1 MNTPK
6 QDNRS
11 LLHGLIDE
19 HGWFDV
25 PETIISREGQII
37 DTSGEFWVLES
48 PTNKTNA
55 SFDRVNNVLLR
66 WAIKRRIIHVA
77 KVTST
82 HAGGR
87 NWTDLSME
95 IISRLDAYGLTNDIS
110 VYELRERLVSLM
122 ESAISEA
129 RANHRLW
136 ALYHSIRWYV
146 WCADNFPEIGFDPQY
161 ANELDGMSIP
171 GNPKGE
177 AVKSEDPDKGP
188 LDRVVEIPLL
198 INALERDTSTQYVH
212 IQQKAALALCIA
224 FGRNPA
230 NLVWLNDTDLIN
242 LTDGIDPGKVPAC
255 YVLNI
260 PRIKKRLINPRRDF
274 IEEKMDTRAARHVL
288 NLIQA
293 NRDINTTI
301 TTVDRG
307 EVTISHKPLFIRR
320 PRQKESVLAANVE
333 RAFRI
338 TSFDINGL
346 LRAFVA
352 RHDIISPLT
361 GTRMTVTPR
370 RLRYTLAT
378 ALVEEGV
385 SRRELAKI
393 LDHSDTQ
400 HVEVYFALKGKMVR
414 MLDTAV
420 AKRFG
425 QYLAYFT
432 GKVVANEAEAVNG
445 DRDDKHL
452 SFYDETNPTDQT
464 EIGVCGESALC
475 RLDPPY
481 SCYLCP
487 KFQPYADANHE
498 HVLELLLSR
507 RDDRIEKGDHRMAV
521 QQDRVIFAV
530 GQVIETCKEAREVAH
545 G

>member
-1 MNTPK
+1 LNSLH

-11 LLHGLIDE
+11 LLQGLIDD
-19 HGWFDV
+19 HGWLDV
-25 PETIISREGQII
+25 PATIITREGHIV
-37 DTSGEFWVLES
+37 DTSDEYWYIEHPSGFETLR
-48 PTNKTNA
+48 
-55 SFDRVNNVLLR
+55 FDRVNNVLLR
-66 WAIKRRIIHVA
+66 WAAKRRA
-77 KVTST
+77 SQLLKVTSSQEARNFFT
-82 HAGGR
+82 HFAMEVLTRQDAFGI
-87 NWTDLSME
+87 TD
-95 IISRLDAYGLTNDIS
+95 DIS
-110 VYELRERLVSLM
+110 VDDLRERLISLM
-122 ESAISEA
+122 ENSISEA

-136 ALYHSIRWYV
+136 ALYRPIRWYV

-161 ANELDGMSIP
+161 ANELDGMTIP

-188 LDRVVEIPLL
+188 LDRTIEVPLL
-198 INALERDTSTQYVH
+198 INALERDNSTQYEH

-230 NLVWLNDTDLIN
+230 NLVWLNESDLVN
-242 LTDGIDPGKVPAC
+242 LSDGIDPSKVPPC
-255 YVLNI
+255 YVLSM
-260 PRIKKRLINPRRDF
+260 PRIKKRQLTPRQDF
-274 IEEKMDTRAARHVL
+274 IEEKIDKAAARHVL
-288 NLIQA
+288 NLIHA

-301 TTVDRG
+301 KTTDRG
-307 EVTISHKPLFIRR
+307 EVTISHKPLFLRR
-320 PRQKESVLAANVE
+320 PWQMQTVLAAQAE

-338 TSFDINGL
+338 PASEINRF
-346 LRAFVA
+346 LRAFVK
-352 RHDIISPLT
+352 RHNITSPLT
-361 GTRMTVTPR
+361 GERMEVTPR

-378 ALVEEGV
+378 GLVEEGV

-445 DRDDKHL
+445 HRDDKHL

-498 HVLELLLSR
+498 HVLELLLGR

>member
-1 MNTPK
+1 
-6 QDNRS
+6 
-11 LLHGLIDE
+11 LIDD
-19 HGWFDV
+19 HGWLDV
-25 PETIISREGQII
+25 PETIISREGHIV
-37 DTSGEFWVLES
+37 DTSDDDWYIEHPSGIETLR
-48 PTNKTNA
+48 
-55 SFDRVNNVLLR
+55 FDRVKNVLLR
-66 WAIKRRIIHVA
+66 WAAKRRA
-77 KVTST
+77 AQFLKVTSSQEARNFFT
-82 HAGGR
+82 HFA
-87 NWTDLSME
+87 ME
-95 IISRLDAYGLTNDIS
+95 ILTRQDAFGIADNIS
-110 VYELRERLVSLM
+110 VDDLRERLISLM
-122 ESAISEA
+122 ENSISEA

-136 ALYHSIRWYV
+136 ALYRPIRWYV

-161 ANELDGMSIP
+161 ANELDGMTIP

-188 LDRVVEIPLL
+188 LDRTIEVPLL
-198 INALERDTSTQYVH
+198 INALERDDSTQYEH
-212 IQQKAALALCIA
+212 LQQKAALALCIA

-230 NLVWLNDTDLIN
+230 NLVWLNETDLVN
-242 LTDGIDPGKVPAC
+242 LSDGIDPSKVPPC
-255 YVLNI
+255 YVLSI
-260 PRIKKRLINPRRDF
+260 PRIKKRQLTPRQDF
-274 IEEKMDTRAARHVL
+274 IEEKMDKAAARHVL

-301 TTVDRG
+301 TTVDSG
-307 EVTISHKPLFIRR
+307 DVTISHKPLFLRR
-320 PRQKESVLAANVE
+320 PGQMQTVLAAQAE

-338 TSFDINGL
+338 PASEINRF
-346 LRAFVA
+346 LRAFVK
-352 RHDIISPLT
+352 RHNIASPLT
-361 GTRMTVTPR
+361 GELMEVTPR

-378 ALVEEGV
+378 GLVEEGV

-414 MLDTAV
+414 MLDAAV
-420 AKRFG
+420 AKQFG
-425 QYLAYFT
+425 SYLAFFT

-452 SFYDETNPTDQT
+452 SFYSETNPTDQT

-487 KFQPYADANHE
+487 KFQPYVDANHE
-498 HVLELLLSR
+498 HVLKLLLAR
-507 RDDRIEKGDHRMAV
+507 RDERFEKGDHRMAV

-530 GQVIETCKEAREVAH
+530 GQVIEKCKEALEVAH
-545 G
+545 D

>member
-1 MNTPK
+1 MNSLK
-6 QDNRS
+6 HDNKS
-11 LLHGLIDE
+11 VLQGLIEE
-19 HGWFDV
+19 HCWFDV
-25 PETIISREGQII
+25 PETIISREGHII
-37 DTSGEFWVLES
+37 DTSGEGWLLES
-48 PTNKTNA
+48 PTNNTYA
-55 SFDRVNNVLLR
+55 WFDRVENLLLR
-66 WAIKRRIIHVA
+66 WAIKRRIIHVT

-95 IISRLDAYGLTNDIS
+95 IISRLDAFGLTEDIS
-110 VYELRERLVSLM
+110 IDELSGRLVSLM

-129 RANHRLW
+129 RSHHRLW
-136 ALYHSIRWYV
+136 ALYHPIRWYV

-161 ANELDGMSIP
+161 ANELDGMTIP

-177 AVKSEDPDKGP
+177 AVKSEDPEKGP
-188 LDRVVEIPLL
+188 LDRTIELPLL
-198 INALERDTSTQYVH
+198 INALERDDSTQYEH
-212 IQQKAALALCIA
+212 LQQKAALALCIA

-230 NLVWLNDTDLIN
+230 NLVWLNESDLVN
-242 LTDGIDPGKVPAC
+242 LSDGIDPSKVPPC
-255 YVLNI
+255 YVLSI
-260 PRIKKRLINPRRDF
+260 PRIKKRQLTPRQDF
-274 IEEKMDTRAARHVL
+274 IEEKMDKAAARHVL
-288 NLIQA
+288 NLIHA

-301 TTVDRG
+301 KTTDRG
-307 EVTISHKPLFIRR
+307 EVTISHKPLFLRR
-320 PRQKESVLAANVE
+320 PGQMQTVLTAQAE

-338 TSFDINGL
+338 PASEINRF
-346 LRAFVA
+346 LRAFVK
-352 RHDIISPLT
+352 RHNITSPLT
-361 GTRMTVTPR
+361 GARMEVFPR

-378 ALVEEGV
+378 GLVEEGV

-393 LDHSDTQ
+393 LDHADTQ

-414 MLDTAV
+414 MLDAAV
-420 AKRFG
+420 AKQFG
-425 QYLAYFT
+425 SYLSFFT

-452 SFYDETNPTDQT
+452 SFYSEINPTDQT

-487 KFQPYADANHE
+487 KFQPYVDANHE
-498 HVLELLLSR
+498 HVLELLLAR
-507 RDDRIEKGDHRMAV
+507 RDERFEKGDHRMAV

>member
-1 MNTPK
+1 MLQ
-6 QDNRS
+6 QDSNS
-11 LLHGLIDE
+11 LLQGLIDE
-19 HGWFDV
+19 HGWLDV
-25 PETIISREGQII
+25 PEIITSREGYQV
-37 DTSGEFWVLES
+37 DVSGDDWRLDYVS
-48 PTNKTNA
+48 RSGTIYCG
-55 SFDRVNNVLLR
+55 RVENQFLR
-66 WAIKRRIIHVA
+66 WALKRRLMHVIRT
-77 KVTST
+77 TSS
-82 HAGGR
+82 HSGNALYV
-87 NWTDLSME
+87 DFSME
-95 IISRLDAYGLTNDIS
+95 IISRQDTFGLSSDIA
-110 VYELRERLVSLM
+110 VDDLRERLISLM

-129 RANHRLW
+129 RASHRLW
-136 ALYHSIRWYV
+136 ALYRPIRWYV

-177 AVKSEDPDKGP
+177 AVKSDDPDKGP
-188 LDRVVEIPLL
+188 LDRTLEVPLL
-198 INALERDTSTQYVH
+198 INALERDGSAQYEH
-212 IQQKAALALCIA
+212 LQQKAALALCIA

-230 NLVWLNDTDLIN
+230 NLVWLNESDLVN
-242 LTDGIDPGKVPAC
+242 LTDGIDPGKVSAC
-255 YVLNI
+255 YVLSI
-260 PRIKKRLINPRRDF
+260 PRIKKRQIDPRRDF
-274 IEEKMDTRAARHVL
+274 IEEKMDKTAARHLL
-288 NLIQA
+288 NLIHA

-301 TTVDRG
+301 ITADRG

-320 PRQKESVLAANVE
+320 PRQTVLAAQAE

-338 TSFDINGL
+338 PASEINRL
-346 LRAFVA
+346 LRAFVE
-352 RHDIISPLT
+352 RHDITSPLT
-361 GTRMTVTPR
+361 CAQMVVTPR

-378 ALVEEGV
+378 ALVEEGI

-414 MLDTAV
+414 MLDAAV
-420 AKRFG
+420 AKQFG
-425 QYLAYFT
+425 HYLAYFT
-432 GKVVANEAEAVNG
+432 GKVVASDAEAVNG

-452 SFYDETNPTDQT
+452 SFYSEANPTDHT

-487 KFQPYADANHE
+487 KFQPYEDANHA
-498 HVLELLLSR
+498 HVLELLLAR
-507 RDDRIEKGDHRMAV
+507 RDERWEKGSHRLAV

-530 GQVIETCKEAREVAH
+530 GQVIEACKAAREVAH